1 MWILG
6 LKGFRYSRALSICDT
21 VKLPISDHP
30 KCKDL
35 VVAYWRWSL
44 TRISHRGVVQEKV
57 QDINFLA
64 ECNKVTYTCSS
75 TFVHSKW
82 CSTHSKQRDH
92 TMRQVIAYQRF
103 RIIKK
108 YRTINPKVVV
118 VAYEIWSFTR
128 AFMKG
133 L

>member
-35 VVAYWRWSL
+35 VVAYRRWSF

-57 QDINFLA
+57 QHIYFFTEYLLNAIKL
-64 ECNKVTYTCSS
+64 CTY
-75 TFVHSKW
+75 
-82 CSTHSKQRDH
+82 
-92 TMRQVIAYQRF
+92 
-103 RIIKK
+103 
-108 YRTINPKVVV
+108 
-118 VAYEIWSFTR
+118 VAVCT
-128 AFMKG
+128 